1 MSKRHYLFAFLCVLA
16 AWMPSCNQIPE
27 QEVYSKQEKPEYLPG
42 SYERF
47 VYTIKGYP
55 TTMEI
60 YQNEDLLKKAGAKC
74 QVYICLS
81 QQRGR
86 LYVDGQVAA
95 DWPVS
100 TGVPGRDTPTGNYRI
115 LEKRPQYA
123 SNNYGNIYD
132 ANGKMVKYN
141 ADITKD
147 AVPEGGVFKGSPM
160 PNWMRLTWDG
170 VGMHTGKVR
179 AGKRLSHG
187 CIRTPNYMARRLF
200 DITQCGTR
208 VYVVNDVETCYPALA
223 AQAAKD
229 AKAEAEREKAISEAN
244 TARRKKWEAENPRAA
259 RKLAERRAKEAD
271 EKKAAEPTKPAA

>member
-1 MSKRHYLFAFLCVLA
+1 MNKRYYFFAFLCALA
-16 AWMPSCNQIPE
+16 IWAPSCNRFPK
-27 QEVYSKQEKPEYLPG
+27 QEVFNKQEKPEYLPG

-55 TTMEI
+55 ATMEI
-60 YQNEDLLKKAGAKC
+60 YQNEGLLKKAGGQC
-74 QVYICLS
+74 PVYISLA

-115 LEKRPQYA
+115 LEKKPQYA
-123 SNNYGNIYD
+123 SSSYGNIYD
-132 ANGKMVKYN
+132 ADGKMVKYN

-170 VGMHTGKVR
+170 VGMHTGKVK

-200 DITQCGTR
+200 GITQCGTR
-208 VYVVNDVETCYPALA
+208 VYVVKDVEACYPVSAVQA
-223 AQAAKD
+223 AQD
-229 AKAEAEREKAISEAN
+229 AKTEAEREKAISEAN
-244 TARRKKWEAENPRAA
+244 AARRKKWEAENPRAA
-259 RKLAERRAKEAD
+259 RKLAGQQARA
-271 EKKAAEPTKPAA
+271 AAQTEPGA

>member
-1 MSKRHYLFAFLCVLA
+1 MNKRHCLFAFLCVLA
-16 AWMPSCNQIPE
+16 AWVPSCNQIPE
-27 QEVYSKQEKPEYLPG
+27 QEVYSKQVKPEYLPG

-55 TTMEI
+55 ATMEI
-60 YQNEDLLKKAGAKC
+60 YQNEDLLKKAGAQC
-74 QVYICLS
+74 PVYICLS

-86 LYVDGQVAA
+86 LYVDGLVAA

-100 TGVPGRDTPTGNYRI
+100 TGVPGRETPTGNYRI
-115 LEKRPQYA
+115 LEKKPQYA

-208 VYVVNDVETCYPALA
+208 VYVVNDVETCYPASA

-259 RKLAERRAKEAD
+259 RKLAERRAKEAA
-271 EKKAAEPTKPAA
+271 EKKAAEQTKPAA

>member
-1 MSKRHYLFAFLCVLA
+1 MNKRFCFLSLLSALVIWVSSCSR
-16 AWMPSCNQIPE
+16 MPK
-27 QEVYSKQEKPEYLPG
+27 QEVFNKQEKPEYLPG
-42 SYERF
+42 SYEHF
-47 VYTIKGYP
+47 AYTIKGYP
-55 TTMEI
+55 ATMEI
-60 YQNEDLLKKAGAKC
+60 YQNEGLLKKADGKC
-74 QVYICLS
+74 PIYICLS

-100 TGVPGRDTPTGNYRI
+100 TGVPGRDTPAGNYRI

-123 SNNYGNIYD
+123 SNSYGNIYD

-147 AVPEGGVFKGSPM
+147 SVPEGGTFKGSPM

-170 VGMHTGKVR
+170 VGMHTGKVK

-200 DITQCGTR
+200 GITQCGTR
-208 VYVVNDVETCYPALA
+208 VYVANAVESCYPVLAVQAL
-223 AQAAKD
+223 KD
-229 AKAEAEREKAISEAN
+229 AKTEAAREKAISEAN
-244 TARRKKWEAENPRAA
+244 AARKKKWEAENPRAA
-259 RKLAERRAKEAD
+259 RKLAERQA
-271 EKKAAEPTKPAA
+271 KAAAEVKPGE